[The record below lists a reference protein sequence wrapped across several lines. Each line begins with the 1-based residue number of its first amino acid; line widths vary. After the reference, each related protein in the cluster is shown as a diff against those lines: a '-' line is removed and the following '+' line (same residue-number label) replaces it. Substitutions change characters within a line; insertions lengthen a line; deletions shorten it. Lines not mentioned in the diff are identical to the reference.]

1 MKITKR
7 TEKRIAAINI
17 IYSMKMNEKTLE
29 EIENSDF
36 YDNLDKETLDF
47 VKNVVENLEN
57 IDEIIAK
64 NLQNYSI
71 GRLNRLDL
79 AIIELA
85 VSELLKREV
94 PEAIV
99 INEALNISK
108 MYTQT
113 EDFDSVRFNN
123 KLLDNIKNFLNQN
136 R

>member
-47 VKNVVENLEN
+47 VRNVVENLEN

>member
-1 MKITKR
+1 MKLTKR
-7 TEKRIAAINI
+7 TERRITAINM
-17 IYSMKMNEKTLE
+17 IYEMKMNDKTLE
-29 EIENSDF
+29 EIESSGF
-36 YDNLDKETLDF
+36 HENLDSES
-47 VKNVVENLEN
+47 LEYVQGVSAKLEV

-85 VSELLKREV
+85 VYELLENKV
-94 PEAIV
+94 PEAVI

-108 MYTQT
+108 IYTQT
-113 EDFDSVRFNN
+113 EDFDSVKFNN
-123 KLLDNIKNFLNQN
+123 RLLENIKNFINQN